1 MEVSSG
7 VTPHAVFGA
16 LTLHAARDP
25 SPDDCYPESSP
36 PPPSPVHRKPTCAI
50 CLGAMV
56 DPATGGGC
64 CHHFCLSCYESWVE
78 RNGSCPT
85 CRAPVF
91 ALCATPSLRRSPAA
105 APCPTRATR
114 RRRRAE
120 AKPLLEGQT
129 LISVPSGGAMGLTVS
144 NTAEGRGVRV
154 HALVKGNC
162 ADRAGLRKGDIV
174 LQVCGIKVHDHA
186 IAIQLIERRMVIGG
200 AIELLVERK
209 EDVSKR
215 GGGMRLWRRPVAP
228 GPILGLATE

>member
-1 MEVSSG
+1 MAE
-7 VTPHAVFGA
+7 AQK
-16 LTLHAARDP
+16 LHAD
-25 SPDDCYPESSP
+25 
-36 PPPSPVHRKPTCAI
+36 
-50 CLGAMV
+50 V
-56 DPATGGGC
+56 DPIY
-64 CHHFCLSCYESWVE
+64 FSPNFKPMVKLVEILSAE
-78 RNGSCPT
+78 
-85 CRAPVF
+85 A
-91 ALCATPSLRRSPAA
+91 
-105 APCPTRATR
+105 
-114 RRRRAE
+114 RRAKHTTE
-120 AKPLLEGQT
+120 DDSDDDT
-129 LISVPSGGAMGLTVS
+129 LRT
-144 NTAEGRGVRV
+144 GVRV